1 MANFISEAQSRRF
14 FWKAMNRNH
23 SFRPWQASEI
33 NKLLKHYGCVD
44 FDGKPSALRI
54 PLYKDWKPFYDL
66 LCKIV
71 DGPVLDFCLV
81 EDVPASVGW
90 QMKLNPQFSEL
101 K

>member
-14 FWKAMNRNH
+14 WAKAQQKNH
-23 SFRPWQASEI
+23 AFCPWQSAEVH
-33 NKLLKHYGCVD
+33 NLLKHYGCID
-44 FDGKPSALRI
+44 FEGKPSSLRI

-71 DGPVLDFCLV
+71 DGPVPDFCLA